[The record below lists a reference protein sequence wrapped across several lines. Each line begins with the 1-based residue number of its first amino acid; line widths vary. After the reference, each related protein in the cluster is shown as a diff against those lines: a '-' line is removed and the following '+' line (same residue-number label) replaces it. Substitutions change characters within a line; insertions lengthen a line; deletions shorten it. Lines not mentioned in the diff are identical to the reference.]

1 MLDLLAGLGLLY
13 LIYVIIAWMIGLA
26 IWVGGVIFG
35 AAIVAVVLVISIV
48 VYVTQQMY
56 MIFTD
61 TSRRRRNPLAG
72 GRWH

>member
-1 MLDLLAGLGLLY
+1 MDLLAGLGLLY